1 MDGLKTKKAA
11 KVHENHAWNCR
22 LLRGQLELL
31 KSSIIEAIRRVF
43 IWQSLDQSDD
53 RQCYPMRERGSVE
66 NLHKAT
72 YTSIRMCY
80 TIRFNPSKFL
90 FETSSILDGLTVTLS

>member
-43 IWQSLDQSDD
+43 TSHSLDQSDG
-53 RQCYPMRERGSVE
+53 RYCEPMRKRIS
-66 NLHKAT
+66 
-72 YTSIRMCY
+72 
-80 TIRFNPSKFL
+80 
-90 FETSSILDGLTVTLS
+90 

>member
-43 IWQSLDQSDD
+43 IWQSLNQSDD
-53 RQCYPMRERGSVE
+53 R
-66 NLHKAT
+66 
-72 YTSIRMCY
+72 
-80 TIRFNPSKFL
+80 
-90 FETSSILDGLTVTLS
+90 

>member
-43 IWQSLDQSDD
+43 DQSDG
-53 RQCYPMRERGSVE
+53 R
-66 NLHKAT
+66 
-72 YTSIRMCY
+72 
-80 TIRFNPSKFL
+80 
-90 FETSSILDGLTVTLS
+90 TLSTNQMADTVSQ

>member
-43 IWQSLDQSDD
+43 TGMLSANLMADTE
-53 RQCYPMRERGSVE
+53 PMSQ
-66 NLHKAT
+66 
-72 YTSIRMCY
+72 
-80 TIRFNPSKFL
+80 
-90 FETSSILDGLTVTLS
+90 

>member
-43 IWQSLDQSDD
+43 TGMLSANQMADTE
-53 RQCYPMRERGSVE
+53 PMSQ
-66 NLHKAT
+66 
-72 YTSIRMCY
+72 
-80 TIRFNPSKFL
+80 
-90 FETSSILDGLTVTLS
+90 

>member
-43 IWQSLDQSDD
+43 TGALSTNQMAD
-53 RQCYPMRERGSVE
+53 
-66 NLHKAT
+66 
-72 YTSIRMCY
+72 
-80 TIRFNPSKFL
+80 
-90 FETSSILDGLTVTLS
+90 TVSQ